1 MKKHFQKL
9 IMIVIVSVSWFG
21 QAFAATMEVSG
32 ADSTNSV
39 TLSWTAPADDGD
51 VIESGPCAVY
61 DLRYARDSITP
72 LNWHLATPV
81 VGEPVPTT
89 PGSDQLMLVTGL
101 TPGTR
106 YYWGLKAADE
116 TYYLPE
122 AVSNPDTVNWSE
134 LSNVVMKGTI
144 HVAVSGGAYRAGT
157 GYFNNDNI
165 ADLAIRDTITGD
177 LWIALGNGRNQF
189 FPVHGPGFQGSMFVS
204 GWLPGVGP
212 YQEFYDDF
220 SGDGCDDVGLLDL
233 SNGAW
238 YVAFN
243 QYNLNAPYF
252 AEAPGLYAGNA
263 WIQGGWGQHPYYAVV
278 DDFSHDGFADVCVYH
293 PTLGRLSVMYNWN
306 NHFRPAPG
314 TSAGGSWIT
323 NWNAAPRGT
332 YIPFVGDVSGDGYPD
347 VFAMQRS
354 NGRWTGLYNYA
365 IPYPPKFVV
374 AKGKYS
380 GYAWIAS
387 GWGQSPYVSFL
398 NEYTGDSLK
407 EVSCWHPLLGAI
419 FITEKVG
426 NEFRGKPGPYAGGA
440 MLIGWKAGLGF
451 IPLSAD
457 FSGDKFADYVQGD
470 LVNGEWWMAFNWGN
484 EFRVVN
490 GAAGNGSVLRN
501 WGIQSGGAAK
511 VAAVDAPDT
520 LQSGTA
526 VPADIELNQ
535 NYPNPFNPST
545 TISFSLPEAAE
556 VTLRVYNIL
565 GQEVALLVD
574 RQTFAAG
581 NHSVEWNAG
590 GKATGVYIYHL
601 ETGTTSKS
609 NKMLLLK

>member
-1 MKKHFQKL
+1 
-9 IMIVIVSVSWFG
+9 MIVIVSVSWFG
-21 QAFAATMEVSG
+21 QAYAATMEVSG

-134 LSNVVMKGTI
+134 LSNVVMKGTSSVI
-144 HVAVSGGAYRAGT
+144 LIGDHFVGFVGQFTEDSRGDVGLWDTLSGDWYIGKQDPITRKFIVSSAPVLEGWAAGGGYRLLIGKFHGQDALDDLCVYHAATGRLFVAQ
-157 GYFNNDNI
+157 NQ
-165 ADLAIRDTITGD
+165 
-177 LWIALGNGRNQF
+177 GNGTSF
-189 FPVHGPGFQGSMFVS
+189 VPILGSNANGSWLS
-204 GWLPGVGP
+204 GWKIGDDNDYIP
-212 YQEFYDDF
+212 YADDF
-220 SGDGCDDVGLLDL
+220 SGDGITDVGFFQPIPGRQFVAYNQGSNNPPYFQIRNGVDAGLSWLDDWGDGPYGTYWPFTGKL
-233 SNGAW
+233 SGGDAFADVGCYHPATGRWFPAANTGTHNQFIRSGLWLDGWASGSSTTWKFFCGKSSSDSNDDIIVYRPADGKVCVAYNQGTYFVQANGAGKNGAW
-238 YVAFN
+238 LVGWAVETGGLRWQVFAVDISGDEYIDLVAYTPKYGRWFVV
-243 QYNLNAPYF
+243 YNWIGPPPYF
-252 AEAPGLYAGNA
+252 AKALGGDEAN
-263 WIQGGWGQHPYYAVV
+263 
-278 DDFSHDGFADVCVYH
+278 
-293 PTLGRLSVMYNWN
+293 
-306 NHFRPAPG
+306 
-314 TSAGGSWIT
+314 SWLT
-323 NWNAAPRGT
+323 
-332 YIPFVGDVSGDGYPD
+332 
-347 VFAMQRS
+347 
-354 NGRWTGLYNYA
+354 
-365 IPYPPKFVV
+365 
-374 AKGKYS
+374 
-380 GYAWIAS
+380 
-387 GWGQSPYVSFL
+387 
-398 NEYTGDSLK
+398 
-407 EVSCWHPLLGAI
+407 
-419 FITEKVG
+419 
-426 NEFRGKPGPYAGGA
+426 
-440 MLIGWKAGLGF
+440 
-451 IPLSAD
+451 
-457 FSGDKFADYVQGD
+457 
-470 LVNGEWWMAFNWGN
+470 
-484 EFRVVN
+484 
-490 GAAGNGSVLRN
+490 N

-574 RQTFAAG
+574 RQTFSAG